1 MNLPDVTIVTD
12 QDKGQ
17 NSAINKVTDQAG
29 HFHCAHHRR
38 GNIIKMCGAAS
49 GNRIYSAQWVYNRLV
64 GCQTVEQLE
73 REKISSMPM
82 MHVNDAR
89 YLNNLDNDEQ
99 YPAARC
105 NKCPGIYMYH
115 RSTSAGAKSM
125 NGANIEMCAKS
136 AVDPLNA
143 LILLTKLEC
152 K

>member
-1 MNLPDVTIVTD
+1 MNLPNVTIVTD

-17 NSAINKVTDQAG
+17 KSAINKVTDQAG

-38 GNIIKMCGAAS
+38 GNIIEMCGAAS

-99 YPAARC
+99 WMSRGLYVP
-105 NKCPGIYMYH
+105 PEHIS
-115 RSTSAGAKSM
+115 RS
-125 NGANIEMCAKS
+125 
-136 AVDPLNA
+136 
-143 LILLTKLEC
+143 
-152 K
+152 